1 MAATLGTQVRVVLAC
16 LGLLTVLVAA
26 GSADAATTGT
36 LALALTAVAIA
47 VALVVAVASRST
59 APEQLSR
66 PRAQIDPSA
75 LVSQSD
81 PDAAGHSRPRAPGA
95 AASAA

>member
-1 MAATLGTQVRVVLAC
+1 MTSTLGAQVRVALAC
-16 LGLLTVLVAA
+16 LGLLAVLVAA
-26 GSADAATTGT
+26 GSTDAVTTGA
-36 LALALTAVAIA
+36 LALALAAVAVT
-47 VALVVAVASRST
+47 VALVVAVASLSH
-59 APEQLSR
+59 APGLLTR

>member
-1 MAATLGTQVRVVLAC
+1 MTATLGAQVRVALAC

-26 GSADAATTGT
+26 GSADAATTGA
-36 LALALTAVAIA
+36 LALALTAVAVA
-47 VALVVAVASRST
+47 VALVVAVASLSV
-59 APEQLSR
+59 APELLSR

-95 AASAA
+95 AVPAA

>member
-1 MAATLGTQVRVVLAC
+1 MAATFGAQVRVALAC
-16 LGLLTVLVAA
+16 LGLLTVLVVA
-26 GSADAATTGT
+26 GSADAATTGA
-36 LALALTAVAIA
+36 LALALTAVAVAI
-47 VALVVAVASRST
+47 ALVVAVASRSA
-59 APEQLSR
+59 APGLLSR

-81 PDAAGHSRPRAPGA
+81 PDAAGHSRPRAPGV